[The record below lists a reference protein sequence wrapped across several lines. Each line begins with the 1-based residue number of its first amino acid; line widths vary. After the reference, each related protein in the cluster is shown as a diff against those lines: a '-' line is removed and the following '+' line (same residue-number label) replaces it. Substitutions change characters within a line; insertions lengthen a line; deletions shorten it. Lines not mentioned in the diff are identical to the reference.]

1 MLAIGNPQST
11 TGSPA
16 PLAPT
21 PSPNAVSAPLG
32 DRTPGASP
40 GYPIVFPL
48 AKSAAAVSLVTGA
61 TDGLAFPTTMSAEI
75 GSSPALTALSIT
87 DFNIFRTNVIQAI
100 DILDQKIRDILAV
113 TEPTCP

>member
-16 PLAPT
+16 LIAPT

-48 AKSAAAVSLVTGA
+48 GNVARAVSLVAGA
-61 TDGLAFPTTMSAEI
+61 TDGLSFPTSSQVI
-75 GSSPALTALSIT
+75 GTSPALTALSIT
-87 DFNIFRTNVIQAI
+87 DFNLFRMNVIQAI